1 MRKILILFH
10 GHFAVSPDTLVDG
23 LNKSDY
29 ESEAVADIDEMLERL
44 NAEGGGV
51 VVLGFESRAGLVS
64 LSRRVRNDLQSIP
77 VQFIVCGLP
86 VEDVQSAV
94 DAGADD
100 VLPGSVDRAE
110 FSYRLRA
117 TFLRL
122 RNQIRVLEERDFFRN
137 AARQEEELSSRIL
150 DQHLIL
156 KQAFRNIEE
165 LNKELEKT
173 NDRLEQVARFDVLSG
188 LLNRLTL
195 FSTIDMEIER
205 SKRTDMALTGIM
217 LDIDNF
223 KAVNDEYGHLCGDEV
238 IRDVG
243 ARLSRH
249 LRKYD
254 QAGRYGG
261 EEFFILLPNADL
273 HQSYIIAE
281 RIRHDFAESSI
292 ACIEQRIRVTGSFG
306 VAEFR
311 PGESRENWLSRAD
324 RNMYIAKNR
333 GRNRV
338 VAE

>member
-10 GHFAVSPDTLVDG
+10 GHFESPPAQLAGG
-23 LNKSDY
+23 LNKNDY
-29 ESEAVADIDEMLERL
+29 DSLEVADTEELLERL
-44 NAEGGGV
+44 NEAQGGV
-51 VVLGFESRAGLVS
+51 LVVGFVDRKGLVE
-64 LSRRVRNDLQSIP
+64 LARRVRNDLHSVAAQL
-77 VQFIVCGLP
+77 IVCGLP
-86 VEDVQSAV
+86 AKEVQAAI

-100 VLPGSVDRAE
+100 VLQGNLDQIE

-122 RNQIRVLEERDFFRN
+122 RNQMRVIEERDFYRN

-156 KQAFRNIEE
+156 KKAFRNIED

-173 NDRLEQVARFDVLSG
+173 NDRLEHVARFDVLSG
-188 LLNRLTL
+188 LLNRQSL
-195 FSTIDMEIER
+195 FATIDMEIER
-205 SKRTDMALTGIM
+205 SKRSDTVLTGIM

-238 IRDVG
+238 IREVG
-243 ARLSRH
+243 ARLNHH

-261 EEFFILLPNADL
+261 EEFFVLLPNANL
-273 HQSYIIAE
+273 HQSYVIAE
-281 RIRHDFAESSI
+281 RVRHDFVESYIS
-292 ACIEQRIRVTGSFG
+292 CIDHNVRITGSFG
-306 VAEFR
+306 IAEYR

-324 RNMYIAKNR
+324 QNMYVAKQR

-338 VAE
+338 IAE